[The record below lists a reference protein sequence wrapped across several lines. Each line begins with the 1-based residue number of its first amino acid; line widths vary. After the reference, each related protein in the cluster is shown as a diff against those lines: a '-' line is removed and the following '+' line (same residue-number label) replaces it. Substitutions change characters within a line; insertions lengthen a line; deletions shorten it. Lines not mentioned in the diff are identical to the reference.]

1 MNAPGQDT
9 AQPGE
14 LPTPVQQPMAL
25 SQVAQLQA
33 ELAHARAELED
44 FTYSVSHD
52 LRASLRHVTSYVQI
66 IQEDLE
72 ESVNAD
78 IGAHLDTVN
87 QAARQMGRQIDG
99 LMALSR
105 LTAVDLQWTPL
116 DMAAL
121 VREVLAELTPALRG
135 RVMEWQLAP
144 GFPVLRG
151 DATLVREAL
160 THLLGNAC
168 KFTAAQPQGCISVTW
183 QPQRDGRCA
192 VTVGDNGA
200 GFNPAY
206 KSKLFRAF
214 QRLHSAR
221 EFEGLGMGLA
231 LTRKI
236 MERHGGT
243 VWADGVVNGGCQVS
257 FTLPLA
263 AAPVPQTCC
272 V

>member
-1 MNAPGQDT
+1 MSAPGQDT
-9 AQPGE
+9 APPGE
-14 LPTPVQQPMAL
+14 RPTPTPELMAL
-25 SQVAQLQA
+25 DPIKQLQA

-72 ESVNAD
+72 ESINAD
-78 IGAHLDTVN
+78 IGPHLITVN

-105 LTAVDLQWTPL
+105 LTAVELQWVAL
-116 DMAAL
+116 DMTAL
-121 VREVLAELTPALRG
+121 VREVLAELTPGLRG
-135 RVMEWQLAP
+135 RVMEWQLASDC
-144 GFPVLRG
+144 PVLQG

-160 THLLGNAC
+160 THLLDNAC
-168 KFTAAQPQGCISVTW
+168 KFTAAQPQGRISVTW
-183 QPQRDGRCA
+183 QLQPDGRCA

-206 KSKLFRAF
+206 KPKLFRAF

-236 MERHGGT
+236 VERHGGT
-243 VWADGVVNGGCQVS
+243 VWADGAINAGCQVS

-263 AAPVPQTCC
+263 AAPVPQTCSA
-272 V
+272 

>member
-1 MNAPGQDT
+1 MSAPGQDT
-9 AQPGE
+9 APPGE
-14 LPTPVQQPMAL
+14 PPTPTPEPMAL
-25 SQVAQLQA
+25 DPIKQLQA

-72 ESVNAD
+72 ESINAD
-78 IGAHLDTVN
+78 IGPHLITVN

-105 LTAVDLQWTPL
+105 LTAVELQWVAL
-116 DMAAL
+116 DMTAL
-121 VREVLAELTPALRG
+121 VREVLAELTPGLRG
-135 RVMEWQLAP
+135 RVMEWQLASDC
-144 GFPVLRG
+144 PVLQG

-160 THLLGNAC
+160 THLLDNAC

-183 QPQRDGRCA
+183 QLQPDGRCA

-206 KSKLFRAF
+206 KPKLFRAF

-236 MERHGGT
+236 VERHGGT
-243 VWADGVVNGGCQVS
+243 VWADGAINAGCQVS

-263 AAPVPQTCC
+263 AAPVPQTCSA
-272 V
+272 

>member
-1 MNAPGQDT
+1 MSGLDLAAA
-9 AQPGE
+9 AQIR
-14 LPTPVQQPMAL
+14 
-25 SQVAQLQA
+25 QLQSELA
-33 ELAHARAELED
+33 DVRADLAHARAELQD

-66 IQEDLE
+66 IQEDLQ

-78 IGAHLDTVN
+78 IGPHLETVAH
-87 QAARQMGRQIDG
+87 AARQMGRQIDG

-105 LTAVDLQWTPL
+105 LTAVELQWAPL
-116 DMAAL
+116 DLAAL
-121 VREVLAELTPALRG
+121 VREVLAELTPTLNG
-135 RVMEWQLAP
+135 RVMAWQLAP
-144 GFPVLRG
+144 DFPVLQG

-160 THLLGNAC
+160 AHLLGNAC
-168 KFTAAQPQGCISVTW
+168 KFTAAQPQACVSVTW
-183 QPQRDGRCA
+183 QLQPGGRCA

-206 KSKLFRAF
+206 KAKLFKAF

-236 MERHGGT
+236 VERHGGA
-243 VWADGVVNGGCQVS
+243 VWAEGAVGEGCRVGFS
-257 FTLPLA
+257 LPCLSSRA
-263 AAPVPQTCC
+263 
-272 V
+272 

>member
-1 MNAPGQDT
+1 MSAPGQDT
-9 AQPGE
+9 APPGE
-14 LPTPVQQPMAL
+14 PPTPTQEPMAL
-25 SQVAQLQA
+25 DPIKQLQA

-72 ESVNAD
+72 ESINAD
-78 IGAHLDTVN
+78 IGPHLITVN

-105 LTAVDLQWTPL
+105 LTAVELQWVAL
-116 DMAAL
+116 DMTAL
-121 VREVLAELTPALRG
+121 VREVLAELTPGLRG
-135 RVMEWQLAP
+135 RVMEWQLASDC
-144 GFPVLRG
+144 PVLQG

-160 THLLGNAC
+160 THLLDNAC
-168 KFTAAQPQGCISVTW
+168 KFTAAQPQGRISVTW
-183 QPQRDGRCA
+183 QLQPDGRCA

-206 KSKLFRAF
+206 KPKLFRAF

-236 MERHGGT
+236 VERHGGT
-243 VWADGVVNGGCQVS
+243 VWADGAVNAGCQVS

-263 AAPVPQTCC
+263 AAAVPQTCSA
-272 V
+272 

>member
-1 MNAPGQDT
+1 MNALGPDT
-9 AQPGE
+9 AHPGE
-14 LPTPVQQPMAL
+14 PRHPGVD
-25 SQVAQLQA
+25 QVAQLQA
-33 ELAHARAELED
+33 ELAHARAELDD

-72 ESVNAD
+72 ESINAD
-78 IGAHLDTVN
+78 IGAHLITVN

-105 LTAVDLQWTPL
+105 LTAVELQWAEL

-121 VREVLAELTPALRG
+121 VREVLDELAPTLNG

-144 GFPVLRG
+144 DFPALWG
-151 DATLVREAL
+151 DAALVREAL
-160 THLLGNAC
+160 VHVLGNAC
-168 KFTAAQPQGCISVTW
+168 KFTAGQPQGCVSVTW
-183 QPQRDGRCA
+183 QRQPDGRCA

-200 GFNPAY
+200 GFNPNY
-206 KSKLFRAF
+206 KPKLFRAF

-236 MERHGGT
+236 VERHGGT
-243 VWADGVVNGGCQVS
+243 VWADGAINAGCQVS
-257 FTLPLA
+257 FSLPCLSS
-263 AAPVPQTCC
+263 QK
-272 V
+272 

>member
-1 MNAPGQDT
+1 MSAPGQDT
-9 AQPGE
+9 AQPVEQLPVE
-14 LPTPVQQPMAL
+14 LLAQTRTELA
-25 SQVAQLQA
+25 QVQA
-33 ELAHARAELED
+33 ELAHARAELAD

-66 IQEDLE
+66 IQEDLQ

-78 IGAHLDTVN
+78 VGPHLDTVN

-105 LTAVDLQWTPL
+105 LTSVELQWAPL
-116 DMAAL
+116 DVAAL
-121 VREVLAELTPALRG
+121 VREVLAELTPTLHG
-135 RVMEWQLAP
+135 RVMERQLAP
-144 GFPVLRG
+144 DFPVLQG

-160 THLLGNAC
+160 GHVLGNAC
-168 KFTAAQPQGCISVTW
+168 KFTAAQPQACVSVTW
-183 QPQRDGRCA
+183 QQQSDGRCA

-206 KSKLFRAF
+206 KPKLFRAF

-236 MERHGGT
+236 VERHGGT
-243 VWADGVVNGGCQVS
+243 VWADGMVNGGCQVS

-263 AAPVPQTCC
+263 AVPVPQTCC

>member
-1 MNAPGQDT
+1 MSAPGQDT
-9 AQPGE
+9 APPGE
-14 LPTPVQQPMAL
+14 PPTPTQEPMAL
-25 SQVAQLQA
+25 DPIKQLQA

-72 ESVNAD
+72 ESINAD
-78 IGAHLDTVN
+78 IGPHLITVN

-105 LTAVDLQWTPL
+105 LTAVELQWTAL
-116 DMAAL
+116 DMTAL
-121 VREVLAELTPALRG
+121 VREVLAELTPGLRG
-135 RVMEWQLAP
+135 RVMEWQLASDC
-144 GFPVLRG
+144 PVLQG

-160 THLLGNAC
+160 THLLDNAC

-183 QPQRDGRCA
+183 QLQPDGRCA

-206 KSKLFRAF
+206 KPKLFRAF

-236 MERHGGT
+236 VERHGGT
-243 VWADGVVNGGCQVS
+243 VWADGAVNAGCQVS

-263 AAPVPQTCC
+263 AAPVPQTCSA
-272 V
+272 

>member
-1 MNAPGQDT
+1 MSVSGQDT
-9 AQPGE
+9 AP
-14 LPTPVQQPMAL
+14 PVESLAQAL

-105 LTAVDLQWTPL
+105 LTAVELQWAPL
-116 DMAAL
+116 DMASL
-121 VREVLAELTPALRG
+121 VREVLAELTPTLRG
-135 RVMEWQLAP
+135 RVMEWQLAAD
-144 GFPVLRG
+144 FPVLQG

-160 THLLGNAC
+160 MHLLGNAC
-168 KFTAAQPQGCISVTW
+168 KFTAAQPQGCIRVTW
-183 QPQRDGRCA
+183 QPQLDGRCA

-200 GFNPAY
+200 GFNPHY
-206 KSKLFRAF
+206 KPKLFRAF

-236 MERHGGT
+236 VERHGGS
-243 VWADGVVNGGCQVS
+243 VWADGAVNAGCQVS

-263 AAPVPQTCC
+263 AAPAPQICC
-272 V
+272 A